1 LLRGVFHFKFATIL
15 SVSISLGGLARAFA
29 RIPVH
34 PANRAE
40 TATLGAASQAH
51 RQGAQDALLRQI
63 RHVEALPRK
72 DVALA
77 ERIDITP
84 VRRVKPLVDVNVY
97 RSIDILEARVAL
109 AVDAS
114 VDCTLH
120 SKHPV
125 G

>member
-63 RHVEALPRK
+63 RYVEAFPRE
-72 DVALA
+72 DVTLA
-77 ERIDITP
+77 ERFDITS
-84 VRRVKPLVDVNVY
+84 VCRVKPLIDVNVN

-109 AVDAS
+109 PVDTS
-114 VDCTLH
+114 VDSPLH